1 LEAQAKSLKRCQG
14 NSTIN
19 FSKVLLSNVTAF
31 NTLSRQW
38 CFNQEVRMRLRH
50 GSFEENGMERVTLN
64 FSDPHLTSNT
74 IEIKVSERIKTV
86 LPNVFRLREEKR
98 A

>member
-1 LEAQAKSLKRCQG
+1 
-14 NSTIN
+14 
-19 FSKVLLSNVTAF
+19 
-31 NTLSRQW
+31 
-38 CFNQEVRMRLRH
+38 MRLRH

-64 FSDPHLTSNT
+64 FSDPHLNSNT